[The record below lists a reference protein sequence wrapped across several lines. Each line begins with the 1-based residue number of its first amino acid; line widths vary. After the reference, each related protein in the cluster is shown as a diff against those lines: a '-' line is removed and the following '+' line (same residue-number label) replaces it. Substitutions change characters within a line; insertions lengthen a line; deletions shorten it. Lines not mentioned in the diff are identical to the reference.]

1 MRTKAVLALAVLG
14 LLSSAAMATPY
25 ASGIVNLGGGD
36 YSFILNQDAGGVV
49 IDRWGD
55 TPLDL
60 GALAKGTHTF
70 SIGGGTGF
78 DIGVSSSAAPGWLQI
93 SNDDDNTSKY
103 YLPRGVAVNRN
114 AASPYFGWIYG
125 SNATAGTTISGR
137 TLGEG
142 LYAMS
147 ADQADITG
155 QGDTEYTGG
164 VDWVSGGSSSP
175 FKLTVGP
182 DNNVYVADWSDGHSG
197 LWRAPGDLSGTW
209 PNVLGNYNRDTA
221 GLCDNHG
228 SIPSVWV
235 EGTGDGTTV
244 YTLDEDLD
252 LGGTPGSVLRY
263 DVGSATDYNGQPV
276 EQTQDGMDHILNMRS
291 DVVRDEDGSWWIAQY
306 RFTENASC
314 PALMRFLDGG
324 TEPVYNSG
332 ADDDLPLLGAAYGNL
347 DIHDELDLL
356 VLGARSGYGV
366 YIIDISDPD
375 HPVLLETLA
384 QSGYAQDVSFD
395 AAGNVYV
402 MSSSSE
408 TLRIWSPGG
417 DWIATTSSDG
427 GFVLIPE
434 PASLVLLALGG
445 LALLRRR

>member
-1 MRTKAVLALAVLG
+1 MRRIAAVLVVLG
-14 LLSSAAMATPY
+14 LASSAAMATPY
-25 ASGIVNLGGGD
+25 ASGMVNLGGGM
-36 YSFILNQDAGGVV
+36 YSFVLNQDAGNVT

-60 GALAKGTHTF
+60 GALSKGTHSF
-70 SIGGGTGF
+70 SLGGGTGF
-78 DIGVSSSAAPGWLQI
+78 DIAVGSSAAAGWTQF
-93 SNDDDNTSKY
+93 SNDADNTSKY

-125 SNATAGTTISGR
+125 SNSTAGTTISGR
-137 TLGEG
+137 TLGDG

-147 ADQADITG
+147 ADQADVTS
-155 QGDTEYTGG
+155 QGDIEYTGG

-182 DNNVYVADWSDGHSG
+182 DNNVYITDWLDGHSG

-209 PNVLGNYNRDTA
+209 PNVLGNYNRDAA

-235 EGTGDGTTV
+235 EGTGDGTMI
-244 YTLDEDLD
+244 YTLDEDFD

-291 DVVRDEDGSWWIAQY
+291 DVVRDADGSWWIAQY
-306 RFTENASC
+306 RFTEVESC
-314 PALMRFLDGG
+314 PSLMRFEDGG

-332 ADDDLPLLGAAYGNL
+332 ADDDLPLLMATYGNL
-347 DIHDELDLL
+347 DIHDGLDLL

-417 DWIATTSSDG
+417 DWLATTSSDG
-427 GFVLIPE
+427 SFVLIPE